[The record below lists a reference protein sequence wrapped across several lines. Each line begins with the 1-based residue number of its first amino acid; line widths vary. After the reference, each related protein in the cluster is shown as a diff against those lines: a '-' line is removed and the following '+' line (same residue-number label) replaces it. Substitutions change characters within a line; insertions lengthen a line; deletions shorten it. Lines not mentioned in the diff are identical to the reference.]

1 MQPAARKN
9 AKTILTIAA
18 VVWAVLMGWWQFS
31 SISEDDTPSQ
41 DSSALQQRMKDEC
54 VGTFK
59 QRYQCKDAIVV
70 KSGQSFF
77 FEMTKRMII
86 VCIGPFMAAFA
97 FSRLCRP
104 DPVHFTV
111 ADDEGGGDWKKAAQR
126 HVHTAEAAA
135 APPPAPSAG
144 GSMDWKKAAQQRIS
158 QSRPPGEG

>member
-1 MQPAARKN
+1 MQPAARKT
-9 AKTILTIAA
+9 AKKSLTIAA
-18 VVWAVLMGWWQFS
+18 IVWAVLMGWWQFS
-31 SISEDDTPSQ
+31 NISEDETPSQ
-41 DSSALQQRMKDEC
+41 DSAALQQRMKDEC
-54 VGTFK
+54 TGTFK

-70 KSGQSFF
+70 KSGQTFF

-86 VCIGPFMAAFA
+86 VCLGPFIAAFA

-104 DPVHFTV
+104 DPIHFSV

-126 HVHTAEAAA
+126 HVHAPEAAA
-135 APPPAPSAG
+135 PQQPAPSS